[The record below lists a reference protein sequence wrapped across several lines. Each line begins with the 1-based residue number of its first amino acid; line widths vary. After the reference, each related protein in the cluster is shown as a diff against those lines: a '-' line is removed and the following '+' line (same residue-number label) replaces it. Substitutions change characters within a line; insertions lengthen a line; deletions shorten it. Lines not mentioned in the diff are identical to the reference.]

1 MTCGSSNGKI
11 FCRCCHD
18 SRVSQT
24 PALRGA
30 ATLNTGFRGGF
41 SSHLT
46 CYHNANKLPSTAYA
60 SVALKKIDV
69 YNYEATEKL
78 NGQML
83 GVVHWTISPDG
94 ETRTVMGTTKNAQGQ
109 TTNNVIVFDKQ

>member
-1 MTCGSSNGKI
+1 ML
-11 FCRCCHD
+11 
-18 SRVSQT
+18 SRQRQRT
-24 PALRGA
+24 
-30 ATLNTGFRGGF
+30 
-41 SSHLT
+41 
-46 CYHNANKLPSTAYA
+46 PSTAYA
-60 SVALKKIDV
+60 SVALKKIDM

-94 ETRTVMGTTKNAQGQ
+94 ETPYSYGNHEKRSGT

>member
-1 MTCGSSNGKI
+1 
-11 FCRCCHD
+11 
-18 SRVSQT
+18 
-24 PALRGA
+24 
-30 ATLNTGFRGGF
+30 
-41 SSHLT
+41 
-46 CYHNANKLPSTAYA
+46 
-60 SVALKKIDV
+60 V

-94 ETRTVMGTTKNAQGQ
+94 KTRTVTGTTKNAQGQ